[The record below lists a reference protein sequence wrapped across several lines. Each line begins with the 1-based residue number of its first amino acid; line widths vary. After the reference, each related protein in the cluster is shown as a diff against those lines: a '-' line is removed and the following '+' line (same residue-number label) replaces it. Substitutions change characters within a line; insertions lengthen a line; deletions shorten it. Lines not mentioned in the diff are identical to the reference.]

1 MSRQPASA
9 DGSVASLRR
18 LSGLMRQQRGWMA
31 LGVALA
37 VLSSLS
43 GIGLL
48 AVAGYFITRM
58 ALVGAG
64 GAAIDYY
71 TPSALIRLFAIL
83 RTGGRYAE
91 RLVTHEA
98 TLRMLARLRTWLFA
112 RLVPLAPAALGELRS
127 AELFS
132 RLRADVD
139 ALEHA
144 YLGVLVPLLVAIV
157 VVAVVVLASLL
168 YLPWLALPLALL
180 FLVGGGLLPG
190 WALRQARAP
199 GAAVVACNETL
210 RALAVDGLRGRAELA
225 LYGAEDAHAARVA
238 AVLARQRRAR
248 RRRDR
253 LQALGGAGVMLA
265 AQLAA
270 VCALLL
276 GLAALRS
283 GRLAGPELV
292 MLALLV
298 PAAFEAV
305 APLPEAW
312 TQLAATLV
320 SARRVFALADTPVP
334 VPEPGRP
341 SPSIGR
347 HDLSLRGL
355 RLRYGA
361 RGPWALDG
369 VDLELPQGRRIAL
382 VGASGAGKSSLI
394 GALTRLYPS
403 EGSARLGGTPLEAW
417 HGDDLRA
424 QIAVVEQRPYL
435 FDASLRDN
443 LRLARPDASAA
454 QLGEAIGQAQLSD
467 YVAGLPQGLHSWVGE
482 DGIRVSGG
490 EARRI
495 AIARALLADPPILLL
510 DEPTEGL
517 DAGTAAQLYE
527 ALDAAMRGR
536 SVLLITHRLGG
547 LAGLVDEVATMQHG
561 RIVECVPVA
570 TYLARRQ
577 PQEPPD
583 APSCGSRDARSAA
596 APERQQQERP

>member
-1 MSRQPASA
+1 MNREALPSGKGFAL
-9 DGSVASLRR
+9 LRR
-18 LSGLMRQQRGWMA
+18 LFGLMRPQRGWMA
-31 LGVALA
+31 LGLALA
-37 VLSSLS
+37 LLSTLS

-48 AVAGYFITRM
+48 AISGYFITSM

-64 GAAIDYY
+64 GAAINYY
-71 TPSALIRLFAIL
+71 TPAALIRLFAIL

-98 TLRMLARLRTWLFA
+98 TLRMLARLRVWLFG

-144 YLGVLVPLLVAIV
+144 YLGVLIPVLVAIV
-157 VVAVVVLASLL
+157 VMVLVVIASVV
-168 YLPWLALPLALL
+168 YLPMLSLPLLFFFLL
-180 FLVGGGLLPG
+180 GGAVLPG
-190 WALRQARAP
+190 WALRQGKAP
-199 GAAVVACNETL
+199 GAIVVNCNESL
-210 RALAVDGLRGRAELA
+210 RALAADGLRGRAELA
-225 LYGAEDAHAARVA
+225 LYGAEQTHAEQVA
-238 AVLARQRRAR
+238 QVVVRQRQAQR
-248 RRRDR
+248 RLDR

-270 VCALLL
+270 VCTLLF
-276 GLAALRS
+276 GLSALR
-283 GRLAGPELV
+283 GGLLAGPDLV

-312 TQLAATLV
+312 AQLAATLL
-320 SARRVFALADTPVP
+320 SASRVFGLADTPVP
-334 VPEPGRP
+334 VPEPEQP
-341 SPSIGR
+341 SPSIER
-347 HDLSLRGL
+347 HDLSLRDVH
-355 RLRYGA
+355 LRYA
-361 RGPWALDG
+361 KQGPWVLHG
-369 VDLELPQGRRIAL
+369 VDLDLPQGRRIAL
-382 VGASGAGKSSLI
+382 VGASGAGKSSLV
-394 GALTRLYPS
+394 GALTRLYPC
-403 EGSARLGGTPLEAW
+403 EGSITLGGTPLDAW

-443 LRLARPDASAA
+443 LRLARPAATEA
-454 QLGEAIGQAQLSD
+454 QLERAIAQAQLSD
-467 YVAGLPQGLHSWVGE
+467 YVASLPQGLRSWVGE

-495 AIARALLADPPILLL
+495 AIARALLTDPPILVL

-517 DAGTAAQLYE
+517 DAGTVAQLY
-527 ALDAAMRGR
+527 AAMATAMKGR

-547 LAGLVDEVATMQHG
+547 LAGLVDEVATMRQG
-561 RIVECVPVA
+561 RVVQCVPVA
-570 TYLARRQ
+570 DYLASFAS
-577 PQEPPD
+577 PG
-583 APSCGSRDARSAA
+583 AHT
-596 APERQQQERP
+596 

>member
-1 MSRQPASA
+1 MSSRPAS
-9 DGSVASLRR
+9 SEPMFTLLRR
-18 LSGLMRQQRGWMA
+18 LYRLMREQRGWMMFGLLLA
-31 LGVALA
+31 LV
-37 VLSSLS
+37 STLS
-43 GIGLL
+43 GIGLM
-48 AVAGYFITRM
+48 AVSGYFITSM

-64 GAAIDYY
+64 GAGINYY

-83 RTGGRYAE
+83 RTGGRYGE

-127 AELFS
+127 TELFS

-144 YLGVLVPLLVAIV
+144 YLGVLIPLLVAV
-157 VVAVVVLASLL
+157 VVMVVVLIVCLI
-168 YLPWLALPLALL
+168 YLPWLALPLLAL
-180 FLVGGGLLPG
+180 FLFGGGLLPG
-190 WALRQARAP
+190 WVLHQGRAP
-199 GAAVVACNETL
+199 GAAVVACDDTL
-210 RALAVDGLRGRAELA
+210 RALAADGLRGRAELA
-225 LYGAEDAHAARVA
+225 LYGAEQAHAERVA
-238 AVLARQRRAR
+238 AVVARQRQAQR
-248 RRRDR
+248 RLDR
-253 LQALGGAGVMLA
+253 LQALGSAGVMLS

-270 VCALLL
+270 VSALLL
-276 GLAALRS
+276 GLLALRGDS
-283 GRLAGPELV
+283 LTGPELV
-292 MLALLV
+292 MLALLM

-312 TQLAATLV
+312 AQLAATLV
-320 SARRVFALADTPVP
+320 SARRVFALADTQVP
-334 VPEPGRP
+334 VPEPVQP
-341 SPSIGR
+341 SPSISQ
-347 HDLSLRGL
+347 HDLSLRNL

-361 RGPWALDG
+361 NGPWVLDG
-369 VDLELPQGRRIAL
+369 VNLELPQGRRIAL

-403 EGSARLGGTPLEAW
+403 EGSVTLGGSALDAW

-424 QIAVVEQRPYL
+424 RIGVVEQRPYL

-443 LRLARPDASAA
+443 LRLARPEATAA
-454 QLGEAIGQAQLSD
+454 QLDHAIEQAQLSD
-467 YVAGLPQGLHSWVGE
+467 YVAGLPQGLRTWVGE

-517 DAGTAAQLYE
+517 DAGTVADLYAALR
-527 ALDAAMRGR
+527 AAMVGR

-547 LAGLVDEVATMQHG
+547 LADMVDEVATMRDG
-561 RIVECVPVA
+561 RIIDCIPVA
-570 TYLARRQ
+570 DYLGRLDFSSGNEANF
-577 PQEPPD
+577 P
-583 APSCGSRDARSAA
+583 ASTC
-596 APERQQQERP
+596 

>member
-1 MSRQPASA
+1 LRRVSTQASFSESDFA
-9 DGSVASLRR
+9 VLRR
-18 LSGLMRQQRGWMA
+18 LHGLMHERRGWMVFGA
-31 LGVALA
+31 ALA
-37 VLSSLS
+37 VLSTLS

-48 AVAGYFITRM
+48 AVSGYFITSM

-64 GAAIDYY
+64 GAAINFY
-71 TPSALIRLFAIL
+71 TPSAQIRLFAIL

-98 TLRMLARLRTWLFA
+98 TLRMLAGLRVWLFA

-144 YLGVLVPLLVAIV
+144 YLGVLVPILVATV
-157 VVAVVVLASLL
+157 VMVVVVLVSLI
-168 YLPWLALPLALL
+168 YLPWLALPLLLL
-180 FLVGGGLLPG
+180 FLFGGGLLPA
-190 WALRQARAP
+190 WALRQGRAP
-199 GAAVVACNETL
+199 GATVVACNATL
-210 RALAVDGLRGRAELA
+210 RALAADGLRGRAELA
-225 LYGAEDAHAARVA
+225 LYGAEAAHADRYA
-238 AVLARQRRAR
+238 AVVARQRRAQR
-248 RRRDR
+248 RIDR
-253 LQALGGAGVMLA
+253 LQALGSAGVMLS

-270 VCALLL
+270 VCALMLGLSALRGGLL
-276 GLAALRS
+276 G
-283 GRLAGPELV
+283 GPDLV

-312 TQLAATLV
+312 AQLASTLV

-334 VPEPGRP
+334 VPEPSQP
-341 SPSIGR
+341 SPSIR
-347 HDLSLRGL
+347 QHDLSLRGL

-361 RGPWALDG
+361 EGPWALDG
-369 VDLELPQGRRIAL
+369 VDLDLPQGRRIAL

-403 EGSARLGGTPLEAW
+403 EGTATLGGTPLDAW

-424 QIAVVEQRPYL
+424 RIAVVEQRPYL

-443 LRLARPDASAA
+443 LRLARPDATAE
-454 QLGEAIGQAQLSD
+454 QLDHAIEQAQLSD
-467 YVAGLPQGLHSWVGE
+467 YVAGLPQGLRTWVGE

-517 DAGTAAQLYE
+517 DAGTVADLYAALR
-527 ALDAAMRGR
+527 AAMVGR

-547 LAGLVDEVATMQHG
+547 LAGMVDEVATMRDG
-561 RIVECVPVA
+561 RIVDCIPVA
-570 TYLARRQ
+570 DYLARFDSSSVNEANF
-577 PQEPPD
+577 PV
-583 APSCGSRDARSAA
+583 STC
-596 APERQQQERP
+596 

>member
-1 MSRQPASA
+1 MSSKSSSPDSTFA
-9 DGSVASLRR
+9 VLRR
-18 LSGLMRQQRGWMA
+18 LSGLMREQRGWMV
-31 LGVALA
+31 LGAALA
-37 VLSSLS
+37 VLSTLS

-48 AVAGYFITRM
+48 AVAGYFITSM
-58 ALVGAG
+58 AVVGAG
-64 GAAIDYY
+64 GAAINYY

-98 TLRMLARLRTWLFA
+98 TLRVLARLRVWLFA

-157 VVAVVVLASLL
+157 VMVVVVLASLI
-168 YLPWLALPLALL
+168 YLPWLALPLLLL
-180 FLVGGGLLPG
+180 FLFGGGLLPA
-190 WALRQARAP
+190 WARRQGRAP
-199 GAAVVACNETL
+199 GATVVACHETM
-210 RALAVDGLRGRAELA
+210 RALAADGLRGRAELA
-225 LYGAEDAHAARVA
+225 LYGAEEAHADRFA
-238 AVLARQRRAR
+238 AVVARQRRAQR
-248 RRRDR
+248 RIDR
-253 LQALGGAGVMLA
+253 LQALGGAGVMLS
-265 AQLAA
+265 AQLAG
-270 VCALLL
+270 VCTLLL
-276 GLAALRS
+276 GLSALRGGLLS
-283 GRLAGPELV
+283 GPDLV

-312 TQLAATLV
+312 AQLASTLV

-334 VPEPGRP
+334 VPEPGQP
-341 SPSIGR
+341 SPSIGQ

-361 RGPWALDG
+361 TGPWVLDG
-369 VDLELPQGRRIAL
+369 VDLDLPQGRRIAL
-382 VGASGAGKSSLI
+382 LGASGAGKSSLI

-403 EGSARLGGTPLEAW
+403 EGSATLGGTPLDAW

-443 LRLARPDASAA
+443 LRLARPGATAA
-454 QLGEAIGQAQLSD
+454 QLDKAIEQAQLSD
-467 YVAGLPQGLHSWVGE
+467 YVAGLPHGLRTWVGE

-517 DAGTAAQLYE
+517 DAGTVAQLYA
-527 ALDAAMRGR
+527 ALDAAMSGR

-561 RIVECVPVA
+561 RIIECVPVA
-570 TYLARRQ
+570 TYLSRIDARREQ
-577 PQEPPD
+577 TWH
-583 APSCGSRDARSAA
+583 A
-596 APERQQQERP
+596 

>member
-1 MSRQPASA
+1 MSNKSSSPDSTFA
-9 DGSVASLRR
+9 VLRR
-18 LSGLMRQQRGWMA
+18 LSGLMREQRGWMV
-31 LGVALA
+31 LGAALA

-48 AVAGYFITRM
+48 AVAGYFITSM
-58 ALVGAG
+58 AVVGAG
-64 GAAIDYY
+64 GAAINYY

-98 TLRMLARLRTWLFA
+98 TLRMLARLRVWLFA

-144 YLGVLVPLLVAIV
+144 YLGVLMPLLVAIV
-157 VVAVVVLASLL
+157 VMLVLVLVSLI
-168 YLPWLALPLALL
+168 YLPWLALPLLL
-180 FLVGGGLLPG
+180 LSLFGGGLLPA
-190 WALRQARAP
+190 WALRQGQAP
-199 GAAVVACNETL
+199 GATVVACNETM
-210 RALAVDGLRGRAELA
+210 RALAADGLRGRAELA
-225 LYGAEDAHAARVA
+225 LYGAEEAHADRFA
-238 AVLARQRRAR
+238 AVVARQRRAQR
-248 RRRDR
+248 RIDR
-253 LQALGGAGVMLA
+253 LQALGGAGVMLS
-265 AQLAA
+265 AQLAG
-270 VCALLL
+270 VCTLLL
-276 GLAALRS
+276 GLSALRGGLLS
-283 GRLAGPELV
+283 GPELV

-312 TQLAATLV
+312 AQLASTLV

-334 VPEPGRP
+334 VPEPGQP
-341 SPSIGR
+341 SPSIWQ

-361 RGPWALDG
+361 RGPWVLDG
-369 VDLELPQGRRIAL
+369 VDLDLPQGRRIAL
-382 VGASGAGKSSLI
+382 LGASGAGKSSLI

-403 EGSARLGGTPLEAW
+403 EGSATLGGTPLDAW

-443 LRLARPDASAA
+443 LRLARPGATAA
-454 QLGEAIGQAQLSD
+454 QLDEAIEQAQLSE
-467 YVAGLPQGLHSWVGE
+467 YVAGLPQGLRTWVGE

-517 DAGTAAQLYE
+517 DAGTVAQLYA
-527 ALDAAMRGR
+527 ALDAAMSGR

-547 LAGLVDEVATMQHG
+547 LAGLVDEVATMQQG

-570 TYLARRQ
+570 NYLSRIDVRREQ
-577 PQEPPD
+577 TWR
-583 APSCGSRDARSAA
+583 A
-596 APERQQQERP
+596 

>member
-1 MSRQPASA
+1 MSRTQASA
-9 DGSVASLRR
+9 DSSFAVLRR
-18 LSGLMRQQRGWMA
+18 LSGLMREQRGWMVFGA
-31 LGVALA
+31 ALA

-48 AVAGYFITRM
+48 AVAGYFITSM

-64 GAAIDYY
+64 GAAINYY

-98 TLRMLARLRTWLFA
+98 TLRLLARLRVWLFG

-144 YLGVLVPLLVAIV
+144 YLGVLIPLLVAIV
-157 VVAVVVLASLL
+157 VMLVALLASLI
-168 YLPWLALPLALL
+168 YLPWLALPLLLL
-180 FLVGGGLLPG
+180 FLFGGGLLPA
-190 WALRQARAP
+190 WALHQGSKP
-199 GAAVVACNETL
+199 GATVVACNETM
-210 RALAVDGLRGRAELA
+210 RALAADGLRGRAELA
-225 LYGAEDAHAARVA
+225 LYGAEEAHAERFA
-238 AVLARQRRAR
+238 AVLARQRLAQR
-248 RRRDR
+248 RVDR
-253 LQALGGAGVMLA
+253 LQALGSAGVMLS
-265 AQLAA
+265 AQLAG
-270 VCALLL
+270 VCTLLL
-276 GLAALRS
+276 GLSALR
-283 GRLAGPELV
+283 GGLLVGPDLV

-305 APLPEAW
+305 AALPEAW
-312 TQLAATLV
+312 AQLASTLV

-334 VPEPGRP
+334 VPEPNRP
-341 SPSIGR
+341 SPSIEQ

-361 RGPWALDG
+361 QGPWVLDG
-369 VDLELPQGRRIAL
+369 VDLDLPQGRRIAL

-403 EGSARLGGTPLEAW
+403 EGTATLGGTPLDAW

-443 LRLARPDASAA
+443 LRLARPEATAA
-454 QLGEAIGQAQLSD
+454 QLDQAIEQAQLSD
-467 YVAGLPQGLHSWVGE
+467 YVAGLPQGLRTWVGE

-517 DAGTAAQLYE
+517 DAGTVAQLYT
-527 ALDAAMRGR
+527 ALDAAMSGR

-547 LAGLVDEVATMQHG
+547 LAGLVDEVATMEQG
-561 RIVECVPVA
+561 RIIECVPVA
-570 TYLARRQ
+570 TWLGRRQ
-577 PQEPPD
+577 AHEQPD
-583 APSCGSRDARSAA
+583 ALTS
-596 APERQQQERP
+596 QES

>member
-1 MSRQPASA
+1 MSIQASSTE
-9 DGSVASLRR
+9 GSFAVLRR
-18 LSGLMRQQRGWMA
+18 LHGLMREQRGWMVFGA
-31 LGVALA
+31 ALA
-37 VLSSLS
+37 VLSTLS

-48 AVAGYFITRM
+48 AVSGYFITSM

-64 GAAIDYY
+64 GAAINYY

-83 RTGGRYAE
+83 RTGGRYGE

-98 TLRMLARLRTWLFA
+98 TLRMLARLRVWLFA

-144 YLGVLVPLLVAIV
+144 YLGVLIPMLVATVVMV
-157 VVAVVVLASLL
+157 VVVVVSLI
-168 YLPWLALPLALL
+168 YLPWLALPLLLL
-180 FLVGGGLLPG
+180 FLFGGGLLPA
-190 WALRQARAP
+190 WALRQGRVP
-199 GAAVVACNETL
+199 GATVVACNETL
-210 RALAVDGLRGRAELA
+210 LALAADGLRGRAELA
-225 LYGAEDAHAARVA
+225 LYGAEKAHADRLA
-238 AVLARQRRAR
+238 AVVARQRRAQR
-248 RRRDR
+248 RIDR
-253 LQALGGAGVMLA
+253 LQALGSAGVMLS

-270 VCALLL
+270 VSALLL
-276 GLAALRS
+276 GLSALR
-283 GRLAGPELV
+283 GGLLGGPDLV

-298 PAAFEAV
+298 PAAFEAI

-312 TQLAATLV
+312 TQLASTLV

-334 VPEPGRP
+334 VPEPSQPSP
-341 SPSIGR
+341 SPSIR
-347 HDLSLRGL
+347 QHDLSLRGL

-361 RGPWALDG
+361 NGPWVLDG
-369 VDLELPQGRRIAL
+369 VDLDLPQGRHIAL

-403 EGSARLGGTPLEAW
+403 EGSVTLGGSALDAW

-424 QIAVVEQRPYL
+424 RIGVVEQRPYL

-443 LRLARPDASAA
+443 LRLARPDATAE
-454 QLGEAIGQAQLSD
+454 QLDHVIEQAQLSD
-467 YVAGLPQGLHSWVGE
+467 YVTGLPQGLRTWVGE

-510 DEPTEGL
+510 DEPAEGL
-517 DAGTAAQLYE
+517 DAGTVADLYAALR
-527 ALDAAMRGR
+527 AAMVGR

-547 LAGLVDEVATMQHG
+547 LADMVDEVATMRDGQ
-561 RIVECVPVA
+561 IVDCIPVA
-570 TYLARRQ
+570 DYLARF
-577 PQEPPD
+577 D
-583 APSCGSRDARSAA
+583 FSRGNEASF
-596 APERQQQERP
+596 PVSTCCW